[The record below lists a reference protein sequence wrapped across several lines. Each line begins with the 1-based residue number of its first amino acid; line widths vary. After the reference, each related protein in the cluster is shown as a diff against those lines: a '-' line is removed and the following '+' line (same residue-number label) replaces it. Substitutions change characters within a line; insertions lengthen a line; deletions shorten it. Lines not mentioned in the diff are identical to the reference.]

1 MSAARHRKRD
11 RRMSPGLAPDLRRI
25 IDALTP
31 DPAFRGA
38 MAKALT
44 EADTP
49 EVRAAFRGTGPAHRA
64 GLLLALRDAAV
75 ALAERKP
82 CDLCSAVARRV
93 RFVLAR
99 PGEDFRGVQ
108 CPGDENA
115 IVGFAVL
122 CDRCAGCPPAE
133 IKRRMLD
140 KYAELQAKVGPGPYR
155 REAVFGA
162 GVGEVAHLP
171 PRCTL
176 EECSA
181 CRRPL
186 WVDADAILGRAEEIA
201 VLCRSCAENAA
212 AAGRLDAVAV
222 ALTC

>member
-1 MSAARHRKRD
+1 MSAARRN
-11 RRMSPGLAPDLRRI
+11 RRRTRTAPDLKRCI
-25 IDALTP
+25 NALTDVP
-31 DPAFRGA
+31 R
-38 MAKALT
+38 
-44 EADTP
+44 
-49 EVRAAFRGTGPAHRA
+49 VRAAFYEAMGAMDTSEAREAYAVAGPAHRA
-64 GLLLALRDAAV
+64 GLLLAMRDAAD
-75 ALAERKP
+75 ALMQRKR
-82 CDLCSAVARRV
+82 CDLCAATVWHA
-93 RFVLAR
+93 RFVLVP

-115 IVGFAVL
+115 VAGFAVL
-122 CDRCAGCPPAE
+122 CGRCAGRPPAE
-133 IKRRMLD
+133 LKRRMLD
-140 KYAELQAKVGPGPYR
+140 KYAELQAEVGPGPYR
-155 REAVFGA
+155 REAVFGT

-186 WVDADAILGRAEEIA
+186 WVDPDAILGRAEEIA
-201 VLCRSCAENAA
+201 ILCRSCAENAA